1 MPLPVTVAKE
11 NEECEKCAKHS
22 ENSQRSFSQ
31 LVELQYNQ
39 AGKREASEE
48 KQQPSGS
55 DVVDSSA
62 SHNKC
67 AYLNNSQQLVEA
79 LNSIVD

>member
-1 MPLPVTVAKE
+1 M
-11 NEECEKCAKHS
+11 
-22 ENSQRSFSQ
+22 
-31 LVELQYNQ
+31 ELQYNQ